1 MQYKMKAFED
11 LNYMLPSKSIDIVSY
26 TLKGYLFG
34 DNNISLIWR
43 VKKVGK

>member
-1 MQYKMKAFED
+1 MKTFED

-26 TLKGYLFG
+26 NLFG
-34 DNNISLIWR
+34 DNNISLKWR